1 MPRTSARRM
10 LSRFIRLRGDDL
22 KRFLRGRLLDPSEV
36 EDVAQEAYLRVLR
49 LAKVNFIHDPE
60 AYLFRIAANVA
71 YEYRIDQL
79 GARQRNIEFREERII
94 PDEDQTSMEDAMHH
108 QALVRQAMQ
117 AMEGLSPQAKAAVTL
132 YWRDGMSVKEVA
144 ATLHVTSHTV
154 KKYLATALVYCRDHL
169 RDQEL

>member
-1 MPRTSARRM
+1 MPRTTARRM

-71 YEYRIDQL
+71 YEYRVDQL
-79 GARQRNIEFREERII
+79 GARQRHIEFREEWTI

-108 QALVRQAMQ
+108 QALVHQAMQ
-117 AMEGLSPQAKAAVTL
+117 AMEGLSPQAKAAVIL
-132 YWRDGMSVKEVA
+132 HWRDGMTVKEVA
-144 ATLHVTSHTV
+144 ATLHVSSHTV

-169 RDQEL
+169 RDHEL